1 VFNLTS
7 SEESPRRQWLVL
19 IIILIAPLMSY
30 VDVYIV
36 FVASPS
42 IQNGLQT
49 SFLRVWSSEQLKG
62 TMTSRTCYSMV

>member
-1 VFNLTS
+1 MFNLTS

-19 IIILIAPLMSY
+19 IIILIAPFMSY

-49 SFLRVWSSEQLKG
+49 SFEQIQFVVARYTLAYG
-62 TMTSRTCYSMV
+62 VNLITA